1 MSARLPAVR
10 PRQLIRVLERKG
22 WTLVRTRGSH
32 LVFAHPGRSKLIT
45 VPNHPGDLK
54 RPLLAGILKD
64 ADIGRDEFLDE
75 MS

>member
-10 PRQLIRVLERKG
+10 PRQLIRVLERNG
-22 WTLVRTRGSH
+22 WKLVRTRGSH
-32 LVFAHPGRSKLIT
+32 LVFANPDSPKLVT

-64 ADIGRDEFLDE
+64 AGISREEFLRLL
-75 MS
+75 

>member
-10 PRQLIRVLERKG
+10 PRQLVRVLEHKG
-22 WTLVRTRGSH
+22 WKLVRTRGSH
-32 LVFAHPGRSKLIT
+32 LVFAHPERTKLVT

-64 ADIGRDEFLDE
+64 AGISREEFLRLL
-75 MS
+75 

>member
-1 MSARLPAVR
+1 MR
-10 PRQLIRVLERKG
+10 PRQLIRVLERTG

-32 LVFAHPGRSKLIT
+32 LVFAHPDSPKLVI

-64 ADIGRDEFLDE
+64 AGISREEFLRLL
-75 MS
+75 